1 MRRQLDGQAVDTSD
15 GVMPMNDLLFYP
27 QNPRVFSVLRTKYG
41 NETPTQENIF
51 ELMSKQDYV
60 KELKRQI
67 KKDGLKEPVIVNKNT
82 MEVIEGNSR
91 LAAYRM
97 LYDEDPMKW
106 SEISCELLPESIT
119 NDQIEDLIS
128 SVHMVNT
135 KKHWDPAEVSGWLWR
150 LSNEENFT
158 TDKLVKKFSGWSAE
172 KINNYISTFQ
182 FMIDNN
188 LTDHSQFSHWLLLK
202 TNKHIKKIK
211 KDFPQFDQVIIKK
224 VQSGEIDKAVRIREE
239 LTVIASGPKK
249 LVKKFVEGEIPLVK
263 AHKFAIELGVHKN
276 IYKKLDDFKEWIV
289 NHQDSILK
297 TKGTELV
304 QVKHNLR
311 LIKHNIDIT
320 IDKLK

>member
-1 MRRQLDGQAVDTSD
+1 MKRHLDGQSVDTSD

-60 KELKRQI
+60 KELKNQI

-82 MEVIEGNSR
+82 MEVVEGNSR

-106 SEISCELLPESIT
+106 SDISCELLPESIT
-119 NDQIEDLIS
+119 NGQIEDLIS
-128 SVHMVNT
+128 SVHMTST

-158 TDKLVKKFSGWSAE
+158 TEQLVKKFSGWSAE
-172 KINNYISTFQ
+172 KIKNYISTFQ
-182 FMIDNN
+182 FMLDNN
-188 LTDHSQFSHWLLLK
+188 LKDHSQFSHWLVLN

-211 KDFPQFDQVIIKK
+211 KDFPQLDQVIIEK
-224 VQSGEIDKAVRIREE
+224 VQSKEIDKAVRIRDE
-239 LTVIASGPKK
+239 LPVIANAPKK
-249 LVKKFVEGEIPLVK
+249 LVRKFIEGELPFEK
-263 AHKFAIELGVHKN
+263 AHKFAVELGVDKHL
-276 IYKKLDDFKEWIV
+276 YKRLSEFKDWIV
-289 NHQDSILK
+289 LHQNSILK
-297 TKGTELV
+297 TKGTELA

-311 LIKHNIDIT
+311 LIKNT
-320 IDKLK
+320 IDKTLDKLN